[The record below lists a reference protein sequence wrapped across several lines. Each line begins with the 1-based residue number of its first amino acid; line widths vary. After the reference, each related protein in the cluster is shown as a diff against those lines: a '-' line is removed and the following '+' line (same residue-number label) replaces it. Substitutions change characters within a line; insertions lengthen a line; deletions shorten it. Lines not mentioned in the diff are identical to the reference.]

1 MTTSQHPSSRAQP
14 TSAAQWRPLALRL
27 TVLVLPAQLVG
38 AFLGFLP
45 TLLLGPRI
53 LDVPWVSSLVLV
65 GMGLV
70 AGAAVGRFATPPY
83 DRGRAPLVLVAG
95 FGLVAFLLLR
105 LLVQIRL
112 PEGSSPGVLAWVI
125 GGVVVVL
132 LQTWVTALLWRRRS
146 ARGDA

>member
-1 MTTSQHPSSRAQP
+1 MTSPPSRARP
-14 TSAAQWRPLALRL
+14 TSADQWRPLALRL

-53 LDVPWVSSLVLV
+53 IDVPWLSSLVLV

-70 AGAAVGRFATPPY
+70 AGVAVGRFATPPY
-83 DRGRAPLVLVAG
+83 ERERAAL
-95 FGLVAFLLLR
+95 GLVAVFGLLALLLLR

-112 PEGSSPGVLAWVI
+112 PEGSSPGVLAWVV

-132 LQTWVTALLWRRRS
+132 LQTLVTAWLWRRRS